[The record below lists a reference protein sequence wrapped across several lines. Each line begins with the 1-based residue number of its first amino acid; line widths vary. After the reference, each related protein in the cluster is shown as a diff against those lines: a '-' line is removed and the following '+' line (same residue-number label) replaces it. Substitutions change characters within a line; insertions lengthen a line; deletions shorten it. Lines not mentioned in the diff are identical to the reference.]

1 MAQKRYRLTEAA
13 RLLNMSPWTLR
24 RWVYAGRAPSIKTET
39 GRVYIPAW
47 WVEEQSGEKPPS
59 SHIRCALYAREASSE
74 NRTALTAQ
82 LNGLRQYAGAK
93 GYQIVHEV
101 SEIGSG
107 INDQRPKLHTLLKK
121 RDFDVLLVEHK
132 ERLTRFGFRWLEALC
147 PFTIEVMNLA
157 ENGRD
162 DLLEDLVAIL
172 TAFSARLYGQRRG
185 REKTQAAIRALKG
198 ESA

>member
-1 MAQKRYRLTEAA
+1 MTQKRYRLTEAA

-24 RWVYAGRAPSIKTET
+24 RWVYAGRAPSIQSET

-47 WVEEQSGEKPPS
+47 WVEEQAGEKPRS
-59 SHIRCALYAREASSE
+59 SHVRWALYARESSSE
-74 NRTALTAQ
+74 NTAALASQ
-82 LNGLRQYAGAK
+82 LEGLRSFAMAK
-93 GYQIVHEV
+93 GDTIVQEV

-107 INDQRPKLHTLLKK
+107 INDQRPRLHALLKK

-162 DLLEDLVAIL
+162 ELMEDLVVIL
-172 TAFSARLYGQRRG
+172 TALSARLYGQRRG
-185 REKTQAAIRALKG
+185 REKTQAAIRALTG
-198 ESA
+198 ESG